1 VRYEELEMADRVKVG
16 NAEIA
21 MVWDAEFG
29 IQHGALPQTPL
40 KKR

>member
-1 VRYEELEMADRVKVG
+1 MRYGRAFMADRVKVG

-29 IQHGALPQTPL
+29 I
-40 KKR
+40 